1 MQALTH
7 ARDVLTG
14 KFNLS
19 DAPGFEETGQQAV
32 KGPLG
37 TIIRTPSR
45 VLSRQTNLM
54 YVLNYFGELNAQAAR
69 SALTEGLDGDAF
81 TARQAQLAENPTPA
95 MSEAAHKLALEN
107 TFQSQLGKFG
117 GTVSHGIQI
126 EPTGVARFL
135 FPFYK
140 TPINL
145 IKESFGYSPYGL
157 LKGLVTGDVDATAK
171 GLIGSS
177 IAAGIA
183 KLALDGYVTGGG
195 PIDFKKRETLE
206 ATGWQPYSIKMGGH
220 YYSYH
225 RAEPLGLALSLV
237 ADTVHGAFTHEDP
250 EVTQSKAD
258 NAVAHI
264 ARNVSDFPFLQTL
277 SSLSTLTQGDP
288 STMAERFIGHLV
300 SGFVP
305 SALGNIAQAQDRTI
319 RRPTT
324 IPEFVETKIP
334 GMTSRVPADI
344 DITGQPAQR
353 PVSELGGANPF
364 PISTVTNDPVTAELA
379 RLSIPTPQPIKQ
391 VSAQGHAFAVT
402 PAESEAILQAEG
414 RALYGTL
421 ATFVRNPNWATL
433 NDETKIGVIKRV
445 RADVAKDRIV
455 RLEEMR
461 AGRQSASQ

>member
-1 MQALTH
+1 
-7 ARDVLTG
+7 
-14 KFNLS
+14 
-19 DAPGFEETGQQAV
+19 
-32 KGPLG
+32 
-37 TIIRTPSR
+37 
-45 VLSRQTNLM
+45 M
-54 YVLNYFGELNAQAAR
+54 YTLNYFGELNAQAAR
-69 SALTEGLDGDAF
+69 SAIGEGLDGDAF

-157 LKGLVTGDVDATAK
+157 LKGVVTGNADATAK

-288 STMAERFIGHLV
+288 STMAERFIGHLA

-305 SALGNIAQAQDRTI
+305 SALGNIAQMQDRTI

-324 IPEFVETKIP
+324 VPEFIETKIP
-334 GMTSRVPADI
+334 GMTARVPASI

-353 PVSELGGANPF
+353 PLSELGGANPF
-364 PISTVTNDPVTAELA
+364 PISTATGDPVTAELA
-379 RLSIPTPQPIKQ
+379 RLAIQTPQPIKQ

-402 PAESEAILQAEG
+402 PTESEAILQSEG
-414 RALYGTL
+414 RSLYGML
-421 ATFVRNPNWATL
+421 STFVHNPSWATL
-433 NDETKIGVIKRV
+433 DDETKIGVVKKL

-455 RLEEMR
+455 KLAEMR
-461 AGRQSASQ
+461 GQQ